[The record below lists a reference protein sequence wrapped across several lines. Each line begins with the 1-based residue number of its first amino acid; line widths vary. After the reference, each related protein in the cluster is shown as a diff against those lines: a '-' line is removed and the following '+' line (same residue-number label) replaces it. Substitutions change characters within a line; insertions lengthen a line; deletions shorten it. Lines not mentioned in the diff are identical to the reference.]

1 MNLAQSPTLVF
12 VAAAAGIASLWL
24 IVQEVFLR
32 YRRQV
37 GERLSDEFGTGD
49 VKSGSRTLLF
59 RDLSRLARDADV
71 GPATGLARFELLIEQ
86 ADLQLS
92 LRQLVSAGLLAG
104 AVLAMLTIGFSNSV
118 PAALSTFV
126 VGLLAPLGFVLFRR
140 NRRIETLRRQ
150 LPDAFEIM
158 SRTIR
163 AGQTVPRAFCVVA
176 DDFDS
181 PLAADF
187 GWCYEQQNLGLS
199 QELALRELARRTGVA
214 ELQMLVVA
222 LLVQRQSGG
231 SPVELLD
238 NLAKVV
244 RKRIR
249 LREKVKALTAE
260 GRMQAL
266 VLLALPPL
274 VLGVMSVTNA
284 DYVSS
289 LWRTPWLLA
298 AMAASE
304 LFGALWIRRI
314 ITFRY

>member
-1 MNLAQSPTLVF
+1 MNIAQSPTLMF
-12 VAAAAGIASLWL
+12 LAVAAAVGSLWL
-24 IVQEVFLR
+24 LVQEVFLR

-37 GERLSDEFGTGD
+37 GDRLSDEFGVGE
-49 VKSGSRTLLF
+49 SRSASKALLF
-59 RDLSRLARDADV
+59 KDLSRLARDVDV
-71 GPATGLARFELLIEQ
+71 GQVTGSARLELLIEQ
-86 ADLQLS
+86 ADLSFS
-92 LRQLVSAGLLAG
+92 LRQLASGGLLAG
-104 AVLAMLTIGFSNSV
+104 AVTALLIIGLSDSLLW
-118 PAALSTFV
+118 AAAAFV
-126 VGLLAPLGFVLFRR
+126 AGVLAPCTHVLFKRHQ
-140 NRRIETLRRQ
+140 RIETLRRQ

-158 SRTIR
+158 SRSIR
-163 AGQTVPRAFCVVA
+163 AGQTVPRAFHVVA
-176 DDFDS
+176 EDFDA
-181 PLAADF
+181 PLADEF
-187 GWCYEQQNLGLS
+187 GWCFEQQNLGLS
-199 QELALRELARRTGVA
+199 QEVSLRELARRTGVT

-274 VLGVMSVTNA
+274 VLGIMSVTNG

-289 LWRTPWLLA
+289 LWGQPWLLA
-298 AMAASE
+298 AMAVSE
-304 LFGALWIRRI
+304 MIGALWIRRI

>member
-1 MNLAQSPTLVF
+1 MNIAQSPTLVF
-12 VAAAAGIASLWL
+12 VAVAAGIASLWL
-24 IVQEVFLR
+24 VVQEVFLR

-59 RDLSRLARDADV
+59 KDLSRLAREADV
-71 GPATGLARFELLIEQ
+71 GQTTGWARIELFIEQ
-86 ADLQLS
+86 ADLHLS
-92 LRQLVSAGLLAG
+92 LRQLVSAGFLAG
-104 AVLAMLTIGFSNSV
+104 AVLAMLT
-118 PAALSTFV
+118 LSLSDSLPGAMLIFV
-126 VGLLAPLGFVLFRR
+126 AGLLAPIGYVLFKR
-140 NRRIETLRRQ
+140 NQRIETLRRQ

-176 DDFDS
+176 DDFDA
-181 PLAADF
+181 PLADEF

-199 QELALRELARRTGVA
+199 QELSLRELARRTGVA

-244 RKRIR
+244 RRRIR

-274 VLGVMSVTNA
+274 VLGVMSVTNG
-284 DYVSS
+284 DYVSP
-289 LWRTPWLLA
+289 LWREPWLLA

-304 LFGALWIRRI
+304 LIGALWIRRI